1 MGLVITKKSNL
12 WFGMLDAGAKSS
24 LVVRD
29 PALETGIP
37 TTIYLFNQKRGAIRE
52 YQLSIVERVLRELTA
67 EEQDLVGSLEEA
79 YEKARN
85 GFEPRLKPP
94 ARMRARRQK
103 EIELPE
109 VDDDSE
115 SGDDEPFPASFE
127 ESTEEEEEE
136 EEEEIS
142 DDD

>member
-1 MGLVITKKSNL
+1 MGRVIAKKSNL

-52 YQLSIVERVLRELTA
+52 YQLSIVEKVLRELTA
-67 EEQDLVGSLEEA
+67 EERDLVAPLEEA
-79 YEKARN
+79 FEKVR
-85 GFEPRLKPP
+85 GSFEPRYTPSVRTRVRRLK
-94 ARMRARRQK
+94 
-103 EIELPE
+103 EVELPE
-109 VDDDSE
+109 VDDSSDADDDPPLPPTFDE
-115 SGDDEPFPASFE
+115 TTDDDDEM
-127 ESTEEEEEE
+127 T
-136 EEEEIS
+136 